1 MSDVSINA
9 TSPRALSP
17 GAAIAIATLV
27 AGTLD
32 ISYAIVSS
40 AMHGV
45 APIVIWQSVASG
57 ALGKSSYEGGLAT
70 AVLGGA
76 FHYSIMACFALTYYL
91 LSRRWPQLVE
101 RPFLYGPLY
110 GVGVFIVMNYAVVPL
125 SAIGHTFH
133 RDALH
138 FAGEMGSHLFFVGLP
153 IAWFASR
160 TARPERAAGAATT

>member
-1 MSDVSINA
+1 MTAVSVEA

-32 ISYAIVSS
+32 ISYAIVTS

-70 AVLGGA
+70 AVLGGV
-76 FHYSIMACFALTYYL
+76 FHYSIMACFALAYFL

-110 GVGVFIVMNYAVVPL
+110 GIGVFVVMNYAVVPL

-133 RDALH
+133 RDLPH
-138 FAGEMGSHLFFVGLP
+138 FLGELGSHVFFVGTT

-160 TARPERAAGAATT
+160 AARPERMVRGAVT